1 LQFLLINRPTL
12 IRRLVSD
19 CLTLTGQAVRNQP
32 GKGFGSFWRGLL
44 HRLLNEGELILQWG
58 RTIKNKGN
66 AGITV
71 SMHNSL
77 LNHN

>member
-1 LQFLLINRPTL
+1 
-12 IRRLVSD
+12 
-19 CLTLTGQAVRNQP
+19 
-32 GKGFGSFWRGLL
+32 L

-58 RTIKNKGN
+58 RTIKNKRN
-66 AGITV
+66 ACITV